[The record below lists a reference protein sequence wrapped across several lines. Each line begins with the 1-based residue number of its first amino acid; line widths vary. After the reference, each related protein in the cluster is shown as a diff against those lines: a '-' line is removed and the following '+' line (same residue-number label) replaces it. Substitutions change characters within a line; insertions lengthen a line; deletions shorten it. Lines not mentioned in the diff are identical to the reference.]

1 MRELAKPIAALLA
14 ALCLF
19 LGGCAFFQPAWRFE
33 TQTRRMAYE
42 QSYANNGT
50 LLAFVDYEL
59 PRLTLEH
66 DALAHSDEPPEEMA
80 ASRDAFNAEMDRF
93 YAGLPAVG
101 GLRAMAASDRA
112 ASEAAGFAFRGAYLC
127 RVSPESVYRTQRLL
141 SVCARGEEYT
151 GGAHAL
157 PFAKVWNFDLERGE
171 FLVWGDLTDRPDE
184 LRAKLAEAAGVADL
198 EGAQVYFTGDGA
210 HIVFSVYQI
219 APFSEG
225 MPEFTVPYEALAPYW
240 NARGRELLKKEG

>member
-1 MRELAKPIAALLA
+1 MRERGNLIAALA
-14 ALCLF
+14 ALCLV
-19 LGGCAFFQPAWRFE
+19 LGGCAFFRPAWHFE

-42 QSYANNGT
+42 QSYASDGT
-50 LLAFVDYEL
+50 LLAVVDYEL

-80 ASRDAFNAEMDRF
+80 AARDAFNAEMDRF
-93 YAGLPAVG
+93 YAQLPALS
-101 GLRAMAASDRA
+101 GLRSMAVSDKA
-112 ASEAAGFAFRGAYLC
+112 VSEAAGFALRGAYLS
-127 RVSPESVYRTQRLL
+127 RLSPESVYQTQRLL

-157 PFAKVWNFDLERGE
+157 PFAVVWNFDLSNGE
-171 FLVWGDLTDRPDE
+171 FIVWSDFTDRPDE
-184 LRAKLAEAAGVADL
+184 LRAKLAEETGTADL

-210 HIVFSVYQI
+210 HIVFSVYQT

-240 NARGRELLKKEG
+240 NTRGRELLKREG